1 MQNAEISIKKGRGLF
16 VLFPDQFILE
26 NNHCCDC
33 LFQMFIMMVRR
44 GRRIE
49 VLMITGE
56 TNMS

>member
-1 MQNAEISIKKGRGLF
+1 M
-16 VLFPDQFILE
+16 FPDRFILE

-56 TNMS
+56 TNMR